1 MKTVSFTRMIDSTR
15 DDYELL
21 EREGMAYFAGV
32 PERILGVLETMSQ
45 AFVGYQVS
53 SLEHLLQTATRAER
67 DDADEEMIVGALLHD
82 FGDVFA
88 PHNHPEFAA
97 AMLRPYV
104 REEVHWIV
112 HHHGIFQFYYYGHH
126 RDIDPNMREQYR
138 YNPYDGACVAFCE
151 RWDQM
156 SFDPSYESYSLEHFA
171 PMVRRIFARK
181 PFDPAVIRAH
191 TPS

>member
-1 MKTVSFTRMIDSTR
+1 MKTVSFTRMIDGTR

-21 EREGMAYFAGV
+21 EREGSAYFGAV
-32 PERILGVLETMSQ
+32 PERILGVLETMGQ

-104 REEVHWIV
+104 REEVYWIV
-112 HHHGIFQFYYYGHH
+112 RHHGIFQFFYYGHH

-138 YNPYDGACVAFCE
+138 DNPHYEACVAFCE
-151 RWDQM
+151 RWDQT
-156 SFDPSYESYSLEHFA
+156 SFDPGYESYSLDHFA
-171 PMVRRIFARK
+171 PMVRRIFARD
-181 PFDPAVIRAH
+181 PRDPAVKTAQ

>member
-138 YNPYDGACVAFCE
+138 HNPYYEACVAFCE

-156 SFDPSYESYSLEHFA
+156 SFDPRYESYSLEHFA